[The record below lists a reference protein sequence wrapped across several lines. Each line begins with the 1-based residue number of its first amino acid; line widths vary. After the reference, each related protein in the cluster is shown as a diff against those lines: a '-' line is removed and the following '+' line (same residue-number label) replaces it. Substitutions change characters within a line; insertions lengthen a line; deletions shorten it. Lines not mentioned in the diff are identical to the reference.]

1 MSNTQSDESPDE
13 EYVFPFITISLND
26 RGQTKFC
33 RNLLI
38 NLFEPG
44 IVAHFEKT

>member
-13 EYVFPFITISLND
+13 EYVFPFNINSLND

-33 RNLLI
+33 EISLI
-38 NLFEPG
+38 NLF
-44 IVAHFEKT
+44 